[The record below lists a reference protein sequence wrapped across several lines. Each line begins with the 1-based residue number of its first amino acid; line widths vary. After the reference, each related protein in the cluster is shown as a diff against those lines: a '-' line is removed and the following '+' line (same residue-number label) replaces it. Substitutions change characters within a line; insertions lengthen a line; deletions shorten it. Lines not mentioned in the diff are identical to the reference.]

1 MLRLKTWAQFQS
13 VLAGPIVSKTNHFA
27 LHRIQAV
34 ATLPVSDDTNRQ
46 AVLERLFLSNST
58 WIGAIVPKRWAK
70 HAVTRNTIKRQIYC
84 AGESFGDI
92 LSADAYVVR
101 LRKKFDKSIFISA
114 TSDALKHAVRVEV
127 ELLLSRVAC

>member
-27 LHRIQAV
+27 LHRKAV

-46 AVLERLFLSNST
+46 AVSERLFLSNSI

-84 AGESFGDI
+84 AGESFGDR
-92 LSADAYVVR
+92 LSVDAYVVR

-114 TSDALKHAVRVEV
+114 TSDALKRAVRVEV